1 MRGESKT
8 IWNQAKL
15 NLKLETYTLDD
26 FKAFLLNQ
34 LESERDRGM
43 TLVFELQELRQQPG
57 ESVKTFYIK
66 YRDLLNGLDSSNRGI
81 NSSYWWQLFIY
92 KLLP

>member
-1 MRGESKT
+1 MRGEPKT
-8 IWNQAKL
+8 IWNQAKP

-66 YRDLLNGLDSSNRGI
+66 YKDLLNGLDPSNRGI
-81 NSSYWWQLFIY
+81 NSLY
-92 KLLP
+92 